1 MIARPLLGPLAC
13 LAVAS
18 ALVACGSTADGPP
31 RAEPAPSASA
41 AAPDFATYQANVDQ
55 GLARGCGTLDCHGSV
70 TRPYR
75 IYGFGGLRLS
85 TEASGPL
92 ASGRQPTTAE
102 ETRANYDA
110 LLALDAEEL
119 GRVVSAQD
127 DPTRWRFFRKALAL
141 DPHDGGTVMAE
152 DDPRFRCVVGWL
164 RGMTERARAVC
175 AEAAAQP

>member
-1 MIARPLLGPLAC
+1 VIARPLLCPLAC

-18 ALVACGSTADGPP
+18 ALVACGSSAGGPSS
-31 RAEPAPSASA
+31 AEPAPSSSA

-55 GLARGCGTLDCHGSV
+55 VLARGCGTLDCHGSA

-75 IYGFGGLRLS
+75 IYGSSGLRMP

-92 ASGRQPTTAE
+92 ASGRQPTTAD

-110 LLALDAEEL
+110 LIALDAEEL
-119 GRVVSAQD
+119 GRVVATQD
-127 DPTRWRFFRKALAL
+127 DPTRWRFFREALAL
-141 DPHDGGTVMAE
+141 DPHEGGAVMAE

-164 RGMTERARAVC
+164 RGMTGRARAIC
-175 AEAAAQP
+175 AEAAALP